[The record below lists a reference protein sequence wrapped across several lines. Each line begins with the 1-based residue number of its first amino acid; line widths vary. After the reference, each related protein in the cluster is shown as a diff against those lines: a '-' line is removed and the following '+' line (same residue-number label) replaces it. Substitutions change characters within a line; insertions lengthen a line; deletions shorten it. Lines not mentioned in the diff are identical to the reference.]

1 MNKNSIKKT
10 VSIALALSLTS
21 TVIPSIFN
29 FRTTA
34 VYAASS
40 SGYITDVKLETNKDK
55 TEYVYTKSSCNSD
68 YKLSKIDGK
77 APTSLYAK
85 VGSNVSKIKVTD
97 IDLGTDCDKVK
108 IYKGDTEVS
117 EDEEVKISSS
127 LTLKLK
133 AYKGSDLKET
143 YTLKIEKEDSN
154 DNNNDDIYLDDLSL
168 SYDGDDINFNFDKK
182 KSSYDIN
189 VKNKV
194 SSVKVESKPE
204 DSDYTVKINGSKV
217 DDSDDWTDKVLLSEG
232 VNTITVKIKDDDSND
247 REYTLNITRESSGT
261 SSSSGSTNTATI
273 SSTSGLNT
281 SLSEGW
287 QLIGADWYFIGPDGS
302 KQTGWQ
308 KIDGRWYYMN
318 ENGTMQVGWIK
329 NDSIG
334 KSFYL
339 NPTSNGFKGALLQ
352 IK

>member
-1 MNKNSIKKT
+1 MNKKNIERT
-10 VSIALALSLTS
+10 ISIALALSLIY
-21 TVIPSIFN
+21 TVMPSILN
-29 FRTTA
+29 FGTTA

-40 SGYITDVKLETNKDK
+40 SGYITDVNLETNKDK
-55 TEYVYTKSSCNSD
+55 TVSVYTKSSYKSD

-97 IDLGTDCDKVK
+97 INLGTDCDKVK
-108 IYKGDTEVS
+108 IYKGDTEVD

-143 YTLKIEKEDSN
+143 YSLKVEKEDSN

-217 DDSDDWTDKVLLSEG
+217 DDSDDWTDKVSLSEG

-247 REYTLNITRESSGT
+247 REYTLNITRESSSA
-261 SSSSGSTNTATI
+261 SSSTVSTSNITG
-273 SSTSGLNT
+273 TSGLNT

-308 KIDGRWYYMN
+308 QIDGRWYYMN
-318 ENGTMQVGWIK
+318 EKGTMQVGWIK
-329 NDSIG
+329 NDSNG
-334 KSFYL
+334 RSYYL

>member
-1 MNKNSIKKT
+1 MNKKNIERT
-10 VSIALALSLTS
+10 ISIALALSLIY
-21 TVIPSIFN
+21 TVMPSILN
-29 FRTTA
+29 FGTTA

-40 SGYITDVKLETNKDK
+40 SGYITDVNLETNKDK
-55 TEYVYTKSSCNSD
+55 TVNVYTKSSYKSD

-97 IDLGTDCDKVK
+97 INLGTDCDKVK
-108 IYKGDTEVS
+108 IYKGDTEVD

-133 AYKGSDLKET
+133 AYNGSDLKET
-143 YTLKIEKEDSN
+143 YSLKVEKEDSN

-194 SSVKVESKPE
+194 SSVKVEAKPE

-247 REYTLNITRESSGT
+247 REYTLNITRESSSA
-261 SSSSGSTNTATI
+261 SSSTGSTSNITG
-273 SSTSGLNT
+273 TSGLNT

-308 KIDGRWYYMN
+308 QIDGRWYYMN
-318 ENGTMQVGWIK
+318 EKGTMQVGWIK
-329 NDSIG
+329 NDSNG
-334 KSFYL
+334 RSYYL

>member
-1 MNKNSIKKT
+1 MNKKNIERT
-10 VSIALALSLTS
+10 ISIALALSLIY
-21 TVIPSIFN
+21 TVMPSILN
-29 FRTTA
+29 FGTTA

-40 SGYITDVKLETNKDK
+40 SGYITDVNLETNKDK
-55 TEYVYTKSSCNSD
+55 TVNVYTKSSYKSD

-97 IDLGTDCDKVK
+97 INLGTDCDKVK
-108 IYKGDTEVS
+108 IYKGDTEVD

-143 YTLKIEKEDSN
+143 YSLKVEKEDSN

-247 REYTLNITRESSGT
+247 REYTLNITRESSSA
-261 SSSSGSTNTATI
+261 SSSTGSTSNITG
-273 SSTSGLNT
+273 TSGLNT

-308 KIDGRWYYMN
+308 QIDGRWYYMN
-318 ENGTMQVGWIK
+318 EKGTMQVGWIK
-329 NDSIG
+329 NDSNG
-334 KSFYL
+334 RSYYL

>member
-10 VSIALALSLTS
+10 VSMALALSLTS
-21 TVIPSIFN
+21 TVIPSILN
-29 FRTTA
+29 FGTTA

-97 IDLGTDCDKVK
+97 IDLGNDCDKVK

-117 EDEEVKISSS
+117 EDEDVKISSS

-143 YTLKIEKEDSN
+143 YTLKIAKEDGN

-168 SYDGDDINFNFDKK
+168 SYDGDDINFDFDKK

-194 SSVKVESKPE
+194 SSVKVQAKPE
-204 DSDYTVKINGSKV
+204 DSDYTVKINGNKV
-217 DDSDDWTDKVLLSEG
+217 DDDSDDWTDKVSLSEG
-232 VNTITVKIKDDDSND
+232 ANAITVKIKDDDSND
-247 REYTLNITRESSGT
+247 REYTLNINRESSGT
-261 SSSSGSTNTATI
+261 SSSSGTI
-273 SSTSGLNT
+273 ISTSDLNT

-287 QLIGADWYFIGPDGS
+287 QLIGENWYFIGPDGS

-318 ENGTMQVGWIK
+318 ETGAMQVGWMK
-329 NDSIG
+329 NNSNG
-334 KSFYL
+334 KSYYL
-339 NPTSNGFKGALLQ
+339 NPTSNGFKGSLVQ

>member
-1 MNKNSIKKT
+1 MNKKNIKRT
-10 VSIALALSLTS
+10 VSIALALSLIS
-21 TVIPSIFN
+21 TVMPSIFN
-29 FRTTA
+29 FGTTA

-40 SGYITDVKLETNKDK
+40 SGYITDINLETNKDK
-55 TEYVYTKSSCNSD
+55 SVYVYTKSSYKSN
-68 YKLSKIDGK
+68 YKLSKINEK
-77 APTSLYAK
+77 VPTSLYAK

-97 IDLGTDCDKVK
+97 INLGTDCDTVK
-108 IYKGDTEVS
+108 IYKGNTEVNK
-117 EDEEVKISSS
+117 DEEVNISSS
-127 LTLKLK
+127 LTLKVK
-133 AYKGSDLKET
+133 AYKGSTLKET
-143 YTLKIEKEDSN
+143 YTLKVEKENSN
-154 DNNNDDIYLDDLSL
+154 DNNDNIYLDDLSL

-194 SSVKVESKPE
+194 SSVKVKAKPE

-217 DDSDDWTDKVLLSEG
+217 DDSDDWTDKVSLSEG
-232 VNTITVKIKDDDSND
+232 VNTITVNIKDEDSND
-247 REYTLNITRESSGT
+247 REYTLKITRESSGT
-261 SSSSGSTNTATI
+261 SSSSGTT
-273 SSTSGLNT
+273 SSTSSLNT

-318 ENGTMQVGWIK
+318 EKGTMQVGWIK
-329 NDSIG
+329 NDSNG
-334 KSFYL
+334 KSYYL
-339 NPTSNGFKGALLQ
+339 NPISNGFKGSLLQ

>member
-1 MNKNSIKKT
+1 MNKKNIKRT
-10 VSIALALSLTS
+10 VSIALVLGLTS
-21 TVIPSIFN
+21 TVMPNIFN
-29 FRTTA
+29 FGTTT

-40 SGYITDVKLETNKDK
+40 SGYITDVNLETNKDDTVK
-55 TEYVYTKSSCNSD
+55 VYTKSSYNSR
-68 YKLSKIDGK
+68 YKLSEISDK

-85 VGSNVSKIKVTD
+85 VRSNVRKIKVND
-97 IDLGTDCDKVK
+97 IDLGTDCDKVE
-108 IYKGDTEVS
+108 IYKGSTKINL
-117 EDEEVKISSS
+117 DEEISISSS
-127 LTLKLK
+127 VTLKLK
-133 AYKGSDLKET
+133 AYNGSTLKET
-143 YTLKIEKEDSN
+143 YTLKVEKEDSN
-154 DNNNDDIYLDDLSL
+154 DSNDSNDDIYLDDLSL

-194 SSVKVESKPE
+194 SSVKVEAKPG
-204 DSDYTVKINGSKV
+204 DSDYTVKINGNEV
-217 DDSDDWTDKVLLSEG
+217 YDNDDWTDKVSLSEG
-232 VNTITVKIKDDDSND
+232 VNTITVKIKDDDSNN
-247 REYTLNITRESSGT
+247 REYNLKITRESSGT
-261 SSSSGSTNTATI
+261 ISSSGTT
-273 SSTSGLNT
+273 SSLNT

-329 NDSIG
+329 NDSNG
-334 KSFYL
+334 KSYYL
-339 NPTSNGFKGALLQ
+339 NTISNGFKGSLLQ

>member
-1 MNKNSIKKT
+1 MNKKNIKRT

-21 TVIPSIFN
+21 TVMPSILN
-29 FRTTA
+29 FGTTA

-40 SGYITDVKLETNKDK
+40 SGYITDINLETNKDK
-55 TEYVYTKSSCNSD
+55 TVYVYTKSSYKSD
-68 YKLSKIDGK
+68 YKLSKIDEK
-77 APTSLYAK
+77 VPTSLYAK

-97 IDLGTDCDKVK
+97 INLGTDCDKVK
-108 IYKGDTEVS
+108 IYKGDTEVD

-133 AYKGSDLKET
+133 AYKGSTLKET
-143 YTLKIEKEDSN
+143 YTLKVEKEDSN
-154 DNNNDDIYLDDLSL
+154 DNDNNDDIYLDDLSL
-168 SYDGDDINFNFDKK
+168 SYDGDDINFDFDKK

-194 SSVKVESKPE
+194 SSVKVEAKPE

-217 DDSDDWTDKVLLSEG
+217 DDSDDWTDKVSLSEG

-261 SSSSGSTNTATI
+261 SSSSGTTSTT
-273 SSTSGLNT
+273 SSTSSLNT

-287 QLIGADWYFIGPDGS
+287 QLIGEDWYFIGPDGS

-329 NDSIG
+329 NDSNG
-334 KSFYL
+334 KSYYL